1 MRRWSRIPRVHCLP
15 GVCFL
20 AIFQIHFFAFR
31 QCRETLSTLPILTIL
46 LLAGFCNYDCPS
58 SLVARRF
65 FFCTRCCLLAALI
78 KICTNFCFRQQIA
91 GLLATVLDRGVP
103 RGFEGWGWWGVS
115 GVRDNPRRL
124 ARTNLFSGQKG
135 CQAWI
140 CGGLKQSAQISIV
153 CRHCLA

>member
-20 AIFQIHFFAFR
+20 AIFQIHFFVFF

-46 LLAGFCNYDCPS
+46 LLAGFRNYDCPS

-103 RGFEGWGWWGVS
+103 RGFEGGGGGFRGSETTPADWRGQ
-115 GVRDNPRRL
+115 
-124 ARTNLFSGQKG
+124 TFSVGKKVAKRG
-135 CQAWI
+135 YAV
-140 CGGLKQSAQISIV
+140 A
-153 CRHCLA
+153 